1 MSFLGIGGGG
11 NLFSGIASLALQ
23 GALGVATGGASLLV
37 TTALKSVMMA
47 VGDQV
52 LQQLGQQLGLP
63 QGAIDLAQAAF
74 HGAAGDPGG
83 AVQNLSEASQGLSS
97 AIGGGAFEAGQ
108 IERTAQG
115 QVQDLIAQANE
126 AANRSRDDSS
136 SGDEAGVGR
145 GGRGGDS
152 LLVAIAKAMGK
163 VIDSKMGQMADK
175 TQQMGSAKGEKYG
188 QLSAEVQALGQEI
201 SMVSNSLNNAIKAIG
216 EASAQLARKG

>member
-11 NLFSGIASLALQ
+11 NLFSSIASIALQ

-37 TTALKSVMMA
+37 TTALKSVMLA

-63 QGAIDLAQAAF
+63 QSVIDIAQAAF

-83 AVQNLSEASQGLSS
+83 AVQNITEASEGLAS
-97 AIGGGAFEAGQ
+97 AIGGGAFEAGE
-108 IERTAQG
+108 IERGAQTS
-115 QVQDLIAQANE
+115 VQDIVAQANE
-126 AANRSRDDSS
+126 AANRSREDQA
-136 SGDEAGVGR
+136 SGEGVTG
-145 GGRGGDS
+145 GGRGKDS

-175 TQQMGSAKGEKYG
+175 TEQMGSAKGEKYG

-201 SMVSNSLNNAIKAIG
+201 SMVSNALNNAIKAIG

>member
-11 NLFSGIASLALQ
+11 NLFSSIAGLALQ

-37 TTALKSVMMA
+37 TTALKSVLLA

-63 QGAIDLAQAAF
+63 QGVIDVAQAAF
-74 HGAAGDPGG
+74 HGAAGDAGG
-83 AVQNLSEASQGLSS
+83 AVQNLTEASEGLSS
-97 AIGGGAFEAGQ
+97 AIGGGAFEAGE
-108 IERTAQG
+108 IERGAQSNI
-115 QVQDLIAQANE
+115 QDIVTQANE
-126 AANRSRDDSS
+126 AANRSREDAASDESV
-136 SGDEAGVGR
+136 SGSGK
-145 GGRGGDS
+145 DS

-201 SMVSNSLNNAIKAIG
+201 SMVSNALNNSIKAIG